1 MKIKDIGVIMAV
13 ALAAGGCNQNDEGLQ
28 QEGRVP
34 ILLRASVDDAAKGLT
49 RAATAKTTQDTEL
62 IDGQRVDAY
71 IKVTGGN
78 WLDNGTKPLQY
89 RVDGNS
95 GNLEPVSS
103 SEPARYYPV
112 DLPYKIS
119 IYAVHP
125 SYTSDDS
132 FSVATDQTDED
143 NYAVSDLCYSKTAD
157 YGRQSG
163 RQTLT
168 FKHVL
173 SKIVVNLTTNRGA
186 TLPSTIKLQAKK
198 TTTMTYPTGS
208 GDDCSVPAEATG
220 DVATFTMGL
229 TSDGTTSSGAIVI
242 PPQTVSAGTS
252 FISFTVDGI
261 GPMYY
266 PLPAST
272 TFESGKRYTYNIKVN
287 NTGITVTTDVNDW
300 GTKVANE
307 TVMGK
312 KSKKMLN
319 PLWYVAE
326 YNLKADGTFDKTE
339 STSQGYLFQWDM
351 GTYSAM
357 GSGFAATTGSTYG
370 YDGYLLP
377 NPAKT
382 VSNGEIGV
390 TWHLPTVKEWFSIV
404 PVVYSS
410 STNYKHIFGTSLAA
424 LTVVEDQPC
433 TFGYSNDTKYSNK
446 MDNTSNEGVVYKSY
460 WSTYSAGSNLRYAI
474 RFIGTEYCSVWKYQI
489 LDYNTTSSRLVIS
502 SRLITPIAASNV
514 TALSDMMTTITQNTF
529 DWSENE
535 NIGAIQR
542 EFYFVGFASSSEGNA
557 PGTASGKR
565 GLFWASLG
573 SSTNSNWAWNMTIGN
588 TTDYFCMRVDSEG
601 RSNGRPIRLFRD
613 N

>member
-1 MKIKDIGVIMAV
+1 MKIRDIVAIVAV

-62 IDGQRVDAY
+62 IGGQRVDAY
-71 IKVTGGN
+71 IKVTGGD
-78 WLDNGTKPLQY
+78 WLDSGTQPLQY
-89 RVDGNS
+89 QVDGNS

-112 DLPYKIS
+112 DSPYKIS

-125 SYTSDDS
+125 SYTSGDS
-132 FSVATDQTDED
+132 FSVATDQTDEG

-173 SKIVVNLTTNRGA
+173 SKIVVNLTTNTGA
-186 TLPSTIKLQAKK
+186 TLPTAIKLQAKK

-208 GDDCSVPAEATG
+208 GDCSVPAEATG

-266 PLPAST
+266 PLPANT

-300 GTKVANE
+300 GTKMANE

-312 KSKKMLN
+312 RKSIKLN
-319 PLWYVAE
+319 PLWYVAK
-326 YNLKADGTFDKTE
+326 YNLNSDGTFNQTE
-339 STSQGYLFQWDM
+339 STSQGYLFSWSQ
-351 GTYSAM
+351 AM
-357 GSGFAATTGSTYG
+357 NLGYTKLTTT
-370 YDGYLLP
+370 YDGYNLP
-377 NPAKT
+377 DTRKT
-382 VSNGEIGV
+382 VGNGESGV
-390 TWHLPTVKEWFSIV
+390 TWHIPTHLEYHSIM
-404 PVVYSS
+404 PHDANLIGGYTANSVV
-410 STNYKHIFGTSLAA
+410 TEVA
-424 LTVVEDQPC
+424 C
-433 TFGYSNDTKYSNK
+433 TFGYNNDTKYGAGNSSNPSSPTG
-446 MDNTSNEGVVYKSY
+446 NTYKAYWGAWSNPVM
-460 WSTYSAGSNLRYAI
+460 YAI
-474 RFIGTEYCSVWKYQI
+474 RFLDTDYCSVWRYKWY
-489 LDYNTTSSRLVIS
+489 DKGTTTAHLEIS
-502 SRLITPIAASNV
+502 AKLITKI
-514 TALSDMMTTITQNTF
+514 
-529 DWSENE
+529 
-535 NIGAIQR
+535 
-542 EFYFVGFASSSEGNA
+542 SSSETTLLASLLNSLLSEPEGYWAENEGFGAVQRTFYCCGYNTSGSGNA
-557 PGTASGKR
+557 PGSAYSNSCGYHWSTTMG
-565 GLFWASLG
+565 G
-573 SSTNSNWAWNMTIGN
+573 SAPYHLHFNFNSPNMFMYQYN
-588 TTDYFCMRVDSEG
+588 NFFSV
-601 RSNGRPIRLFRD
+601 RLFRD